1 MPYIQERTPGST
13 VSKNGRLILV
23 SNRLPVTLR
32 RTLDGKFEYHA
43 SSGGLVSGLT
53 GLLRSRSFLW
63 YGWPGLDIHERYK
76 ESVEANLLNK
86 YSAVPVWLS
95 ASEADLHYNG
105 FSSTLNP

>member
-1 MPYIQERTPGST
+1 MPYVQETTPGST
-13 VSKNGRLILV
+13 VSKKGRLMLV

-32 RTLDGKFEYHA
+32 RNLDGKFEYHA

-63 YGWPGLDIHERYK
+63 YGWPGLEIHEQCK
-76 ESVEANLLNK
+76 ESVEVNLLNH
-86 YSAVPVWLS
+86 YNAVPVWLN
-95 ASEADLHYNG
+95 ASDADLHYNG